1 MRSSPSLL
9 LLLFPSLSFLFLS
22 LFSSPLS
29 FSLFFPFPFSR
40 GVWRFSRPVP
50 FWDWFGAASTR
61 GPFPSSGKGLQ
72 ASCSLRFSSFF
83 PFFLF
88 FFCFLLLFLLFVF
101 SRRKKHFKSTCELMW
116 LRPWQRRA
124 SAKVRVCDP
133 VLPSCSSSPFLFSF
147 LSLFSSSLSFPS
159 FFFFSC
165 GVWRFSRPVPFWDW
179 FGAAST
185 RGPFPSFG

>member
-1 MRSSPSLL
+1 MSTCELMWLRPWQRRASAKVRVCDPPLPSCSSC
-9 LLLFPSLSFLFLS
+9 FPSLSFLFLS

-101 SRRKKHFKSTCELMW
+101 SRRKKMSGE
-116 LRPWQRRA
+116 
-124 SAKVRVCDP
+124 SY
-133 VLPSCSSSPFLFSF
+133 
-147 LSLFSSSLSFPS
+147 SLTFQHY
-159 FFFFSC
+159 C
-165 GVWRFSRPVPFWDW
+165 KI
-179 FGAAST
+179 T
-185 RGPFPSFG
+185 